1 MPWGE
6 FKDTAAERR
15 LFQRRTMVM
24 LSIVM
29 LLIVGLLAR
38 MYQLQ
43 VVEHDIYTTL
53 SDKNRVQV
61 QSVPPPRG
69 LVYDRNRTLLAENRP
84 VFSVTLVPERVEG
97 MEQTLTQ
104 LGAILDISEED
115 RDRFQRRLQ
124 EPRRPFQEI
133 PLRYDLDEQEMARLA
148 VHRHELPGVEVKAE
162 LVRYYPHS
170 ELTAHALGFVGRI
183 NRDELQRIDPVNYAG
198 TNYIGKSG
206 IERFYEEVLHGKVG
220 YQHVE
225 TNARGRTMRVLER
238 ENPVPGE
245 DLQLHLDLRLQK
257 RAHDLLDGRRGAIVA
272 IEPATGGILALASVP
287 GFDANKFVT
296 GISVSDYRELSESRD
311 KPLFNRA
318 LRGQYPP
325 GSTMKPMLAI
335 AALDSGATTR
345 DYTIWDPGYFKLTE
359 SGRRYRDWKR
369 SGHGW
374 VNLMDAMAESCD
386 VYYYDIAVKMG
397 VDTMYEYLSR
407 FGFGEDAALD
417 VSGALSGL
425 LPSRDWKRA
434 TRNEPWYPGDSVNL
448 GIGQGFMLATPL
460 QLATATSLIA
470 NRGRWTEPRLL
481 KAIEGDT
488 PVSEFL
494 PDATHEPLKLKNP
507 DDWEYVVETMAEVM
521 HGRKGTAR
529 QVGRGAPYRMAG
541 KTGTAQ
547 VFSLAEDEE
556 YDAEE
561 IRERLRDHALFV
573 GFAPVDNPQ
582 IAVAVI
588 VENGGGG
595 SSTAAP
601 VARELFDAWLLE
613 LDTDDGEGTVA
624 GNLER
629 GGGAG

>member
-507 DDWEYVVETMAEVM
+507 DDWDYVVETMAEVM

-629 GGGAG
+629 EGGAG

>member
-15 LFQRRTMVM
+15 LFHRRALVM
-24 LSIVM
+24 LAFVV
-29 LLIVGLLAR
+29 LLLGVLVAR

-43 VVEHDIYTTL
+43 VVEHDIYATI

-69 LVYDRNRTLLAENRP
+69 LVYDRNGVLLAENRP
-84 VFSVTLVPERVEG
+84 VFSVTLVPERVDG
-97 MEQTLTQ
+97 MESTLAQ
-104 LGAILDISEED
+104 LSRILDVSDED
-115 RDRFQRRLQ
+115 LERFRRRLQ

-133 PLRYDLDEQEMARLA
+133 PLRYDLNEQEIARLA
-148 VHRHELPGVEVKAE
+148 VHRHELPGVEVQAE

-170 ELTAHALGFVGRI
+170 ELTAHALGYVGRI
-183 NRDELQRIDPVNYAG
+183 NREELQRIDPVNYAG

-206 IERFYEEVLHGKVG
+206 IERFYEELLHGKVG

-225 TNARGRTMRVLER
+225 TNARGRTLRVLER

-245 DLQLHLDLRLQK
+245 DLRLHLDLRLQK
-257 RAHDLLDGRRGAIVA
+257 RAHELLDGRRGAVVA
-272 IEPATGGILALASVP
+272 IEPSTGGILALASVP
-287 GFDANKFVT
+287 GFDTNQFVT
-296 GISVSDYRELSESRD
+296 GISVEDYRALSTSKD
-311 KPLFNRA
+311 QPLFNRA

-325 GSTMKPMLAI
+325 GSTLKPMLAV

-345 DYTIWDPGYFKLTE
+345 DYTIWDPGFFQLKDG
-359 SGRRYRDWKR
+359 GRRYRDWKR

-374 VNLMDAMAESCD
+374 VDLKDAVAESCD
-386 VYYYDIAVKMG
+386 VYFYEIAVEMG
-397 VDTMYEYLSR
+397 VDTMYSYLSR

-434 TRNEPWYPGDSVNL
+434 MRSEPWYPGDSVNM

-460 QLATATSLIA
+460 QLATATALIA
-470 NRGRWTEPRLL
+470 NRGRWVEPRLL
-481 KAIEGDT
+481 KDIVGDAS
-488 PVSEFL
+488 VEQYL
-494 PDATHEPLKLKNP
+494 PEETHEPLKLKNP
-507 DDWEYVVETMAEVM
+507 DDWEYVVESMAEVM

-529 QVGRGAPYRMAG
+529 GAARGAPYRMAG

-547 VFSLAEDEE
+547 VFSLAEDQE
-556 YDAEE
+556 YDEEE

-573 GFAPVDNPQ
+573 GFAPIDDPQ
-582 IAVAVI
+582 IVVAII
-588 VENGGGG
+588 VENGGSG
-595 SSTAAP
+595 SGTAAP
-601 VARELFDAWLLE
+601 VARALFDAWLL
-613 LDTDDGEGTVA
+613 DFQADGQDGLVSQLSGEVQ
-624 GNLER
+624 N
-629 GGGAG
+629 